1 MSQNDISAIRKS
13 LFNRIDGITFLIYL
27 SLVTIGLLA
36 VFSVEHRS
44 TDPTLFLLNKG
55 YMKQLMWFGISLFI
69 GLIIILTDSKFFSS
83 FAFLSYAIGLVLLVV
98 TIFLGVDV
106 KGSHSW
112 LGYGAVRF
120 QPGEVCKI
128 FTSLAIAKFISV
140 PETNFK
146 TLKHRL
152 VAVAMALI
160 PAVLIILQKETG
172 LALVYFT
179 FFLVLYREGLP
190 NAVLIIGFSIIALVL
205 TTLLVERKI
214 LFIILTAIVILVIVI
229 LRDTLKRDKVALIVI
244 IGVWGICML
253 FSQLAVPFV
262 FKHVLQKHQIDRIYS
277 TIGKDVPDEYM
288 KVAASADDEDDGGK
302 KENSSDYNVKQS
314 KIAIGSGGF
323 WGKGFLNGTST
334 KNEFVPE
341 QNTDFIFC
349 AVGEQFGFMG
359 SLVLVV
365 LYVSL
370 MLRIIYLAERQ
381 RSTFTR
387 IYSYCV
393 ACILFFHFA
402 VNISMTIGLAPVI
415 GITLPFLSYGGS
427 SLMSFSILIFILLRL
442 DADRQVMIR

>member
-1 MSQNDISAIRKS
+1 MSNLRKS
-13 LFNRIDGITFLIYL
+13 LFNRIDGITILIYFA
-27 SLVTIGLLA
+27 LVFIGLLA

-44 TDPTLFLLNKG
+44 TDPSLIMMNKG
-55 YMKQLMWFGISLFI
+55 YMKQLTWLGISLFV

-83 FAFLSYAIGLVLLVV
+83 FAFLSYAIGLFLLVI

-112 LGYGAVRF
+112 LGYGSFRF

-128 FTSLAIAKFISV
+128 FTALALAKFISV

-152 VAVAMALI
+152 VAVALAMI

-172 LALVYFT
+172 LALVYFC
-179 FFLVLYREGLP
+179 FFLVMYREGLP
-190 NAVLIIGFSIIALVL
+190 NIVLVIGFSCIALVL
-205 TTLLVERKI
+205 ATLLIERKA
-214 LFIILTAIVILVIVI
+214 LFFILTGLAVLFGVIM
-229 LRDTLKRDKVALIVI
+229 RDTLKRDRIALISLISIWAV
-244 IGVWGICML
+244 CMS
-253 FSQLAVPFV
+253 FSQLAVPFM
-262 FKHVLQKHQIDRIYS
+262 FKHVLQKHQIDRIFS
-277 TIGKDVPDEYM
+277 TIGKDVPAEYR
-288 KVAASADDEDDGGK
+288 KTVAATGDDDDEGDVV
-302 KENSSDYNVKQS
+302 NSSDYNVKQS

-349 AVGEQFGFMG
+349 AIGEQFGFVG
-359 SLVLVV
+359 SFVLIA

-393 ACILFFHFA
+393 ASILFFHFA

-427 SLMSFSILIFILLRL
+427 SLLSFSVLVFILIRL